1 MDPESVPRQ
10 LKEKSEKHYCVKCLR
25 EVPRDEYF
33 DNDFLCDACAGG
45 EPAKDEGGRMKD
57 E

>member
-10 LKEKSEKHYCVKCLR
+10 LREKSEKHYCVRCLR

-33 DNDFLCDACAGG
+33 ENDFLCDACAGG